1 MIGVCF
7 SLKAKEVNKMSKNVT
22 GTLREKKGL
31 YYAVINYYNEQD
43 ERKQKWFS
51 TKLSVRG
58 NKKKAEAILKQVLNE
73 FEVPISKAEMLN
85 NCLNQKIEIEH
96 TGDNATVN
104 VKKVIPVEASE
115 NMSLDDFP
123 KGQVQFLLFSD
134 YLKKY
139 VPLTRKRKKKIEET
153 TYSAYVGNI
162 NNPIA
167 PYFEEKGITLGELTS
182 EDIQDFYDIQLERVT
197 ANTVIHYHAILRL
210 ALCYARK
217 MGYIKENPIEEVDKP
232 EKNQF
237 VGKFYN
243 SEELS
248 EVIRL
253 TKGTKLELPVIFG
266 GFYGLRR
273 SEIVGLR
280 WSAIDF
286 DNNIFYVNHTI
297 TTPSIDG
304 KKTIVAKD
312 RAKTKS
318 SLRALPLDTDLKER
332 LLEIK
337 KKQEQY
343 QKKFKRSYSKKWLDY
358 VMVDELGELILPDYI
373 TPAWKR
379 LLEKNNM
386 RVIRFHDLRH
396 TCASLL
402 LNKGKHDGITLKD
415 IQVWLGHSDFSTT
428 ANTYSH
434 LDATSKVSSLS
445 ALSGAVSLS
454 GC

>member
-1 MIGVCF
+1 M
-7 SLKAKEVNKMSKNVT
+7 KTNVT
-22 GTLREKKGL
+22 GHLREKKGL
-31 YYAVINYYNEQD
+31 FYAVVNYYTD
-43 ERKQKWFS
+43 DGERKQKWFS
-51 TKLSVRG
+51 TKLPIRG
-58 NKKKAEAILKQVLNE
+58 NKKKAEAILRQILND
-73 FEVPISKAEMLN
+73 FEIPKSNYDVIKD
-85 NCLNQKIEIEH
+85 CLNQKIEVNDN
-96 TGDNATVN
+96 GDVSVTYVQNILPTEL
-104 VKKVIPVEASE
+104 VES
-115 NMSLDDFP
+115 MSLEDFP
-123 KGQVQFLLFSD
+123 KEQVQFMLFSD

-139 VPLTRKRKKKIEET
+139 VPLTLKRKKRIEAT
-153 TYSAYVGNI
+153 TYSSYVGNI

-167 PYFEEKGITLGELTS
+167 PYFKEKGITLGELKAK
-182 EDIQDFYDIQLERVT
+182 DIQTFYDIQLERVT
-197 ANTVIHYHAILRL
+197 PNTVIHYHAIIRL
-210 ALCYARK
+210 SLCYARK
-217 MGYIKENPIEEVDKP
+217 MGYIRENPIEEVDKP

-248 EVIRL
+248 EVIKITR
-253 TKGTKLELPVIFG
+253 GTRLELPVIFG

-286 DNNIFYVNHTI
+286 DNDIFYVNHTV
-297 TTPSIDG
+297 TTPTVDG
-304 KKTIVAKD
+304 KKTIIAKD

-318 SLRALPLDTDLKER
+318 SLRALPLDEELKKR

-337 KKQEQY
+337 EQQENY
-343 QKKFKRSYSKKWLDY
+343 QKKFKRSYSKEWLDY
-358 VMVDELGELILPDYI
+358 VMVDELGGLILPDYI

-379 LLEKNNM
+379 LLETNNM

-402 LNKGKHDGITLKD
+402 LNKGKQNGITLKD

-445 ALSGAVSLS
+445 TLAGAVSLQS
-454 GC
+454 AMGT

>member
-1 MIGVCF
+1 
-7 SLKAKEVNKMSKNVT
+7 MSKNVT
-22 GTLREKKGL
+22 GTIREKKGL
-31 YYAVINYYNEQD
+31 YYAVVNYYGENE
-43 ERKQKWFS
+43 ERKQKWFP
-51 TKLSVRG
+51 TKLPVRG
-58 NKKKAEAILKQVLNE
+58 NKKKAEAILKQVLCE
-73 FEVPISKAEMLN
+73 FEIPISKGEKVNL
-85 NCLNQKIEIEH
+85 CVNQKIQIEN
-96 TGDNATVN
+96 TGDAAVVN
-104 VKKVIPVEASE
+104 VKSVISTKAAED
-115 NMSLDDFP
+115 MSLDDFP
-123 KGQVQFLLFSD
+123 KDQVQFLLFSD

-139 VPLTRKRKKKIEET
+139 VPLTLKRKKKIEAT

-167 PYFEEKGITLGELTS
+167 PYFEEKGITLGELTA
-182 EDIQDFYDIQLERVT
+182 EDIQDFYDVQLERVT
-197 ANTVIHYHAILRL
+197 ANTVIHYHAIIRL

-217 MGYIKENPIEEVDKP
+217 MGYIKENPLEEVDKP

-243 SEELS
+243 SSELS
-248 EVIRL
+248 EN
-253 TKGTKLELPVIFG
+253 TKLELPVIFG

-286 DNNIFYVNHTI
+286 DNNVFYVNHTV
-297 TTPSIDG
+297 TTPNIDG

-318 SLRALPLDTDLKER
+318 SLRALPLNEDLKDR

-337 KKQEQY
+337 KQQEMY
-343 QKKFKRSYSKKWLDY
+343 QKKFKRSYDRNWLDY
-358 VMVDELGELILPDYI
+358 VMVDELGGLILPDYI

-434 LDATSKVSSLS
+434 LDATSKVSSLT
-445 ALSGAVSLS
+445 ALSGAVSLAD
-454 GC
+454 C

>member
-1 MIGVCF
+1 
-7 SLKAKEVNKMSKNVT
+7 MSKNIT
-22 GTLREKKGL
+22 GTIREKKGL
-31 YYAVINYYNEQD
+31 YYAVVNYYGENE
-43 ERKQKWFS
+43 ERKQKWFP
-51 TKLSVRG
+51 TKLPVRG
-58 NKKKAEAILKQVLNE
+58 NKKKAEAILKQVLCE
-73 FEVPISKAEMLN
+73 FEIPISKGEKVNL
-85 NCLNQKIEIEH
+85 CVNQKIQIEN
-96 TGDNATVN
+96 TGDAAVVN
-104 VKKVIPVEASE
+104 VKSVISTEAAE
-115 NMSLDDFP
+115 DMNLDDFP
-123 KGQVQFLLFSD
+123 KDQVQFLLFSD

-139 VPLTRKRKKKIEET
+139 VPLTLKRKKKIEAT

-167 PYFEEKGITLGELTS
+167 PYFKEKGITLGELTA
-182 EDIQDFYDIQLERVT
+182 EDIQDFYDVQLERVT
-197 ANTVIHYHAILRL
+197 ANTVIHYHAIIRL

-237 VGKFYN
+237 IGKFYN
-243 SEELS
+243 SSELS

-253 TKGTKLELPVIFG
+253 TKNTKLELPVIFG

-286 DNNIFYVNHTI
+286 DNNVFYVNHTV
-297 TTPSIDG
+297 TTPNIDG

-318 SLRALPLDTDLKER
+318 SLRALPLNEDLKDR

-337 KKQEQY
+337 KQQEMY
-343 QKKFKRSYSKKWLDY
+343 QKKFKRSYDRKWLDY
-358 VMVDELGELILPDYI
+358 VMVDELGGLILPDYI

-445 ALSGAVSLS
+445 ALSGAVSLA
-454 GC
+454 GCP

>member
-1 MIGVCF
+1 M
-7 SLKAKEVNKMSKNVT
+7 KANAT
-22 GTLREKKGL
+22 GHLREKKGL
-31 YYAVINYYNEQD
+31 FYAVVNYYTD
-43 ERKQKWFS
+43 DGERKQKWFP
-51 TKLSVRG
+51 TKLPIRG
-58 NKKKAEAILKQVLNE
+58 NKKKAEAILRQILNE
-73 FEVPISKAEMLN
+73 FEIPKSNYDVIKD
-85 NCLNQKIEIEH
+85 CLNQKIEVNDN
-96 TGDNATVN
+96 GDVS
-104 VKKVIPVEASE
+104 VINEQKILPTELVES
-115 NMSLDDFP
+115 MSLEDFP
-123 KGQVQFLLFSD
+123 KEQVKFMLFSD

-139 VPLTRKRKKKIEET
+139 VPLTLKRKKRIEAT
-153 TYSAYVGNI
+153 TYSSYVGNI

-167 PYFEEKGITLGELTS
+167 PYFKEKGITLGELKAK
-182 EDIQDFYDIQLERVT
+182 DIQTFYDIQLERVT
-197 ANTVIHYHAILRL
+197 PNTVIHYHAIIRL
-210 ALCYARK
+210 SLCYARK
-217 MGYIKENPIEEVDKP
+217 MGYIRENPIEEVDKP

-248 EVIRL
+248 EVIKITR
-253 TKGTKLELPVIFG
+253 GTRLELPVIFG

-286 DNNIFYVNHTI
+286 DNDIFYVNHTV
-297 TTPSIDG
+297 TTPTVDG
-304 KKTIVAKD
+304 KKTIIAKD

-318 SLRALPLDTDLKER
+318 SLRALPLDEELKKR

-337 KKQEQY
+337 EQQENY
-343 QKKFKRSYSKKWLDY
+343 QKKFKRSYSKEWLDY
-358 VMVDELGELILPDYI
+358 VMVDELGGLILPDYI

-379 LLEKNNM
+379 LLETNNM

-402 LNKGKHDGITLKD
+402 LNKGKQNGITLKD

-445 ALSGAVSLS
+445 TLSGAVSLQS
-454 GC
+454 AVGT